1 MNDYNIKKLYEE
13 MEMHLIESMH
23 RNLGKHLLEEDKTG
37 FEYPQ
42 WQAIKLKELK
52 RYQRENRDIIKGD
65 TKGLSKYVS
74 DHLHKELRQGS
85 INAIKEY
92 NKHHKNKLSP
102 DKLMTKSFFKTN
114 DRKVNALIKS
124 INNDLKTANTSALRM
139 TNDQYRQIIHKS
151 AFFVGNGVFTEQQAS
166 KMAVKELTEKKITTL
181 AVDEASKNFL
191 AGGLNCIE
199 YKDGRKVNIASY
211 AEMAIRT
218 ASLRTHLMGEGDFR
232 KSIGRTLVQVT
243 THGESCDGCSNW
255 EGKILVDD
263 IYSGGEP
270 DGKHTLLSDAMAQG
284 LFHPNCRHGL
294 TTYYSELEGISY
306 DTPETDIQ
314 EELQDKINY
323 YTRQEKKYDRLSVG
337 SLDSDNR
344 KEYRQKELLYEKKKE
359 ELIKIDNKT
368 IYENISNK
376 NNELMTEKQKQHF
389 KDVTVEFTKYANPK
403 ENNGIIDAKSITK
416 DGHTYRVNSV
426 NKIVT
431 KNHEIENGNWFLD
444 IMGGQLK
451 HLPEIHTHQ
460 SVNMADFKY
469 YPTKGSAYFIENK
482 EIILESG
489 QTKAG
494 INNIFHK
501 IEESKNQ
508 ANVFIVDVTGGN
520 LTDNEIMDRLDVAFR
535 HPKTKDIEKT
545 IIVKNGNELFGIF
558 TDKKKSDPPDS
569 SGTT

>member
-52 RYQRENRDIIKGD
+52 RYQRENRDIIKSD

-74 DHLHKELRQGS
+74 DHLQKELRQGS

-92 NKHHKNKLSP
+92 NKHHKNKLSL
-102 DKLMTKSFFKTN
+102 DKLMTKNFFKTN

-124 INNDLKTANTSALRM
+124 INDDLKTANTSALRM

-151 AFFVGNGVFTEQQAS
+151 AFFVGNGAFTEQQAA
-166 KMAVKELTEKKITTL
+166 KMAVKEISEKKMTTL

-199 YKDGRKVNIASY
+199 YSNGRKVNIASY
-211 AEMAIRT
+211 AEMAVRT
-218 ASLRTHLMGEGDFR
+218 ASLRAHLMGEGDFR

-255 EGKILVDD
+255 EGKILIDD
-263 IYSGGEP
+263 VYSGGEP
-270 DGKHTLLSDAMAQG
+270 DGKHILLSEAMADS

-294 TTYYSELEGISY
+294 TTYYPELEGISY

-344 KEYRQKELLYEKKKE
+344 KEYRQKKKIYKLKQE
-359 ELIKIDNKT
+359 ELNKLFVENIKGKDYNVEIIK
-368 IYENISNK
+368 YENS
-376 NNELMTEKQKQHF
+376 
-389 KDVTVEFTKYANPK
+389 
-403 ENNGIIDAKSITK
+403 
-416 DGHTYRVNSV
+416 
-426 NKIVT
+426 
-431 KNHEIENGNWFLD
+431 
-444 IMGGQLK
+444 
-451 HLPEIHTHQ
+451 
-460 SVNMADFKY
+460 
-469 YPTKGSAYFIENK
+469 
-482 EIILESG
+482 
-489 QTKAG
+489 
-494 INNIFHK
+494 
-501 IEESKNQ
+501 
-508 ANVFIVDVTGGN
+508 IVDSNVEN
-520 LTDNEIMDRLDVAFR
+520 AII
-535 HPKTKDIEKT
+535 IE
-545 IIVKNGNELFGIF
+545 KNGNVYKFKGVEDYVNIDGNFKNSIITHNHPSFKDEIGGSFGKDDFNLLVKHQDIKELRVIDEKYNYTVRVLKTIKENDYDIAYRNAKIIDDDFKHCVMTELKEKGLIYYERRIRKGIR
-558 TDKKKSDPPDS
+558 
-569 SGTT
+569 